1 MAKEIG
7 KENVLT
13 PEGLKNL
20 EDKLEYLKTIK
31 RKEVAD
37 RIKTAKEFG
46 DLSENAEYDEAKDEQ
61 AFVEGEILTLEQLLR
76 TAQVI
81 DTDDVSVDVVRAG
94 CRVKIVDL
102 DDGME
107 MEYAIVGSTEAD
119 PFENK
124 ISNESPVGSALL
136 GHAVGDE
143 VEIPVP
149 AGILKVKVVDI
160 TR

>member
-46 DLSENAEYDEAKDEQ
+46 DLSENAEYDEAKNEQ
-61 AFVEGEILTLEQLLR
+61 AFV
-76 TAQVI
+76 
-81 DTDDVSVDVVRAG
+81 
-94 CRVKIVDL
+94 
-102 DDGME
+102 
-107 MEYAIVGSTEAD
+107 
-119 PFENK
+119 
-124 ISNESPVGSALL
+124 
-136 GHAVGDE
+136 
-143 VEIPVP
+143 
-149 AGILKVKVVDI
+149 
-160 TR
+160 